1 MKNVTVSAKI
11 PKELLEKVKKAVE
24 KGGYIGIS
32 DYIRDI
38 LREKL
43 CSDSYGE

>member
-1 MKNVTVSAKI
+1 MENVTISAKI
-11 PKELLEKVKKAVE
+11 PRNLFEKVKKAVE
-24 KGGYIGIS
+24 KGGYVSVS

-43 CSDSYGE
+43 AA